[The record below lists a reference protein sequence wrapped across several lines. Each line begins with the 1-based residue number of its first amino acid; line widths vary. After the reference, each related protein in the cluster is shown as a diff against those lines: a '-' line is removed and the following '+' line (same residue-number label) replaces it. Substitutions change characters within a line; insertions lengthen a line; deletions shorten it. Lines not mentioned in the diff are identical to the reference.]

1 MSRRVI
7 FFDIDG
13 TLLVSG
19 GAGQLAMQGALVEEF
34 RVQFPFEGVLTAGR
48 TDFGIVTEIFDRYGI
63 EHTETQRRRFRQ
75 AYLERLPG
83 CLQSL
88 SGLILPGVADL
99 LARLSR
105 QDDLVLALLT
115 GNYSEG
121 AWIKLQHF
129 ELDHY
134 FEFGGFG
141 DGHADRNRVADAARQ
156 AAESVLGGAIAGR
169 QCCVVG
175 DTPADIECARAIG
188 ASVVAV
194 ATGTYNID
202 ELSAHNPD
210 HLFADFSSVDEVT
223 ESITTFNSM

>member
-1 MSRRVI
+1 M
-7 FFDIDG
+7 
-13 TLLVSG
+13 
-19 GAGQLAMQGALVEEF
+19 AMEGALVEEF
-34 RVQFPFEGVLTAGR
+34 RVQFPFEGVFTAGR

-63 EHTETQRRRFRQ
+63 EHSEGQRQRFRQ

-83 CLQSL
+83 YLQSL
-88 SGLILPGVADL
+88 SGLILPGVSDL
-99 LARLSR
+99 LAQLSKR
-105 QDDLVLALLT
+105 DDLVLALLT

-141 DGHADRNRVADAARQ
+141 DGHADRNLVADAARET
-156 AAESVLGGAIAGR
+156 AESVLGISIVGH

-194 ATGTYNID
+194 ATGTYNTD

-210 HLFADFSSVDEVT
+210 HLFADFSDVNEAVNR
-223 ESITTFNSM
+223 ITTFI